1 MSMLRREGI
10 YSLFLSFA
18 SSILLLAASAGCA
31 AQLSQN
37 VSLQNSELPWKLIEE
52 MSDSGLI
59 EFYSHTKSRR
69 IALFPFEN
77 FSDDKDALKQV
88 IPVLRS
94 RLEKEGLEI
103 LDDESLNR
111 FLIKE
116 RIRYSGYISKDVAR
130 KIESELNVKA
140 ILTGSVNS
148 FSAAGNPIVGLS
160 ARLIDSSSGQIL
172 WANHASA
179 SGEDFT
185 TILGM
190 GKIGAV
196 GKLIPKVADR
206 LLATFNTEPPRKE
219 VESTYRIAVMPFQN
233 KGKAKGAGMVA
244 AYMALAELFKH
255 RRFMPVEYGDIRKSV
270 VDLRI
275 RRKGELDYRNIDELS
290 KSLEVDGF
298 LVGAVE
304 DYSDKLDTGSPPEV
318 VISIRLIDAHKKRIL
333 WYDSCQMNGDDGIF
347 ILDWG
352 RLRTVDEVASR
363 VISTLIKKMERAKWY

>member
-1 MSMLRREGI
+1 MLKRNFVTLC
-10 YSLFLSFA
+10 S
-18 SSILLLAASAGCA
+18 LLLALSSLLFANTVCNA
-31 AQLSQN
+31 AQPSQ
-37 VSLQNSELPWKLIEE
+37 EIK
-52 MSDSGLI
+52 
-59 EFYSHTKSRR
+59 
-69 IALFPFEN
+69 IAFFPFEN

-94 RLEKEGLEI
+94 RLEKKGLEI

-111 FLIKE
+111 FLLKE

-160 ARLIDSSSGQIL
+160 ARLIDSLSGQIL

-179 SGEDFT
+179 SGEDFAT
-185 TILGM
+185 VLGLGRVRTI
-190 GKIGAV
+190 
-196 GKLIPKVADR
+196 DR
-206 LLATFNTEPPRKE
+206 LTSKVTDKLLDSFSITPRYKE
-219 VESTYRIAVMPFQN
+219 IESTYRIAVMPFQN
-233 KGKAKGAGMVA
+233 KSKTKDAGMVA
-244 AYMALAELFKH
+244 TYMALEELFK
-255 RRFMPVEYGDIRKSV
+255 RQRFVPVEYGDIRKSV
-270 VDLRI
+270 VDSRI
-275 RRKGELDYRNIDELS
+275 RRKGELDYRSIDELS

-298 LVGAVE
+298 LVGTVE
-304 DYSDKLDTGSPPEV
+304 DYSDKLDTMSPPEV

-352 RLRTVDEVASR
+352 RLRTVDEVAFR
-363 VISTLIKKMERAKWY
+363 VISTLIKKMERAKWW

>member
-1 MSMLRREGI
+1 MLRRERIYPSAFQKCGG
-10 YSLFLSFA
+10 YSLLSFA
-18 SSILLLAASAGCA
+18 FSILIIYASAGCA
-31 AQLSQN
+31 AQLSRSEIKEPN
-37 VSLQNSELPWKLIEE
+37 VK
-52 MSDSGLI
+52 
-59 EFYSHTKSRR
+59 

-77 FSDDKDALKQV
+77 FSDDKDVLKQV
-88 IPVLRS
+88 IPVLRN
-94 RLEKEGLEI
+94 RLENKGLEI

-111 FLIKE
+111 FLLKE

-148 FSAAGNPIVGLS
+148 FSAAENPIVGLS

-179 SGEDFT
+179 SGEDFI

-190 GKIGAV
+190 GKIGSV

-206 LLATFNTEPPRKE
+206 LLDSFNAELPRKE

-233 KGKAKGAGMVA
+233 KGKAKDAGMIA
-244 AYMALAELFKH
+244 TYMALAELFKH
-255 RRFMPVEYGDIRKSV
+255 RRFVPVEYGDIRKSV
-270 VDLRI
+270 VNLSV
-275 RRKGELDYRNIDELS
+275 RRKGELDYRSIDELS
-290 KSLEVDGF
+290 KSLDVDGF
-298 LVGAVE
+298 LVGTVE
-304 DYSDKLDTGSPPEV
+304 GYSAQLDTMSPPEV

-347 ILDWG
+347 IFDWG
-352 RLRTVDEVASR
+352 KLRTVDEVASR
-363 VISTLIKKMERAKWY
+363 VISTLIKKMERAKWF